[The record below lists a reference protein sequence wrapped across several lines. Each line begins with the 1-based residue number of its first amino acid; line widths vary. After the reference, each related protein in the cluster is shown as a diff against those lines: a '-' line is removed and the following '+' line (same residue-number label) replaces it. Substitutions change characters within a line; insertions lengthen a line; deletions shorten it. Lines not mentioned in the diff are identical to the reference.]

1 MSELEKLLFD
11 YKVPIVRRSD
21 EQTPTHHLWIL
32 CSDKYKSYQYY
43 LKLESIGLL
52 TNYRLLPYNLGY
64 GLRIGLNAAVL
75 CGLKKKHI
83 SKLAK
88 IMSDAYHNDITPALV
103 KSCHKFIR
111 KIKTTA

>member
-1 MSELEKLLFD
+1 MRELEKLLFD
-11 YKVPIVRRSD
+11 YDVPIVMRSV

-75 CGLKKKHI
+75 CGLKKNHI
-83 SKLAK
+83 PKLAK
-88 IMSDAYHNDITPALV
+88 IMSDAYHNDITPVLV